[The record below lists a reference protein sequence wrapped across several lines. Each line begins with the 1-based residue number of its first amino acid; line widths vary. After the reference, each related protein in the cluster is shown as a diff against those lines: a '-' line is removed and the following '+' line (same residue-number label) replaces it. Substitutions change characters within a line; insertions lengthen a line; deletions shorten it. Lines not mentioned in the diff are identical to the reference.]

1 MAGTLA
7 ISVALAY
14 LLGSLPAGYLAG
26 RMAGVD
32 IRKVGSGNVGA
43 TNVTRVLG
51 KKFGYPVFAVDF
63 FKGVAAITAAAL
75 IANANHLSPA
85 SVDLCAASAA
95 LFAVIGH
102 SYPVWL
108 RFEGGKGV
116 ATTLGCLFGL
126 DWIVAIAVCA
136 VWYFIFQA
144 TRYVSLASIVAALTL
159 PLTVGAMLIWK
170 QLPSPVLFYFSLFL
184 AVLVIFRHRSNLS
197 RLIKGT
203 EPRFDRK

>member
-1 MAGTLA
+1 MAVTLA
-7 ISVALAY
+7 ISALLAY
-14 LLGSLPAGYLAG
+14 FLGSLPAGYLAG

-51 KKFGYPVFAVDF
+51 KKFGYPVFAIDF

-75 IANANHLSPA
+75 IGNANRLSPM
-85 SVDLCAASAA
+85 SVDLCTASAA

-108 RFEGGKGV
+108 RFEGGKGF

-126 DWIVAIAVCA
+126 DWIVAIVVCA
-136 VWYFIFQA
+136 VWYFVFQT
-144 TRYVSLASIVAALTL
+144 TRYVSLASIVAALAL
-159 PLTVGAMLIWK
+159 PLAVAAMLIWK
-170 QLPSPVLFYFSLFL
+170 QLPSPVLLYFSLFL

>member
-1 MAGTLA
+1 MAVTLA
-7 ISVALAY
+7 ISIALAY
-14 LLGSLPAGYLAG
+14 FLGSLPAGYLAG

-32 IRKVGSGNVGA
+32 IRNAGSGNVGA

-63 FKGVAAITAAAL
+63 FKGVAAVTVSAL
-75 IANANHLSPA
+75 IANANRLSPTA
-85 SVDLCAASAA
+85 VDLCTASAA

-126 DWIVAIAVCA
+126 DWIVAIVVCA
-136 VWYFIFQA
+136 VWYVVFRT
-144 TRYVSLASIVAALTL
+144 TRYVSLASIVAALAL
-159 PLTVGAMLIWK
+159 PLTVAAMLIWK
-170 QLPSPVLFYFSLFL
+170 QLPSPVLLYFSLFL

-197 RLIKGT
+197 RLINGT

>member
-1 MAGTLA
+1 VAVTLA
-7 ISVALAY
+7 ISVVLAY
-14 LLGSLPAGYLAG
+14 FLGSIPAGYLAG
-26 RMAGVD
+26 RIAGVD
-32 IRKVGSGNVGA
+32 VRKAGSGNVGA

-63 FKGVAAITAAAL
+63 FKGVAAITAATL
-75 IANANHLSPA
+75 IANANRLSSI

-116 ATTLGCLFGL
+116 ATMLGCLFGL
-126 DWIVAIAVCA
+126 DWIVAIVVCA
-136 VWYFIFQA
+136 VWYFIFQT

-159 PLTVGAMLIWK
+159 PLAVAAMLIWK
-170 QLPSPVLFYFSLFL
+170 QLPSPVLLYFSLFL
-184 AVLVIFRHRSNLS
+184 ALLVIFRHRSNLS